1 MQLYRQLVTDFIRT
15 KSISTDKSF
24 QSGIDATVDWLNQ
37 QFSAREFKVEVVTG
51 YGNPLVV
58 ANYHHDDSL
67 KTILIYGHYDV
78 QPAEMADGWASEPF
92 EVTERDGRLY
102 ARGIVDN
109 KGQVLIHIAGV
120 FELIEQGKLKYN
132 VKFLLEGDEE
142 SGSEKIDQFLV
153 DKRDLLLADVVMYSD
168 GELIM
173 DHPAIDIGYR
183 GIFNCE
189 LTITT
194 SSKDN
199 HSGIY
204 GGSIP
209 NAARVLSNVL
219 SQMHDDNQVL
229 QLPNLDNTLD
239 SVETQ
244 ILENNKLIPYED
256 GDFQDVTGAKIRLN
270 ADKVNFYSQVGL
282 LTSAEVTT
290 LNSGYMGVGYRNA
303 IAGKAAAKINFRI
316 SPQHVTAEVL
326 KSFEEFLKV
335 KMPTYANYTFV
346 VDTSSEPISL
356 PIDNDYIVEAK
367 GLLEDIYAQKA
378 FFALSGAIVPIS
390 GLLKESL
397 NVPVISIGLGNQ
409 DCNMHGV
416 DENFRIDLIEKGLE
430 FSKRFLGN

>member
-1 MQLYRQLVTDFIRT
+1 MQLYRQLLNEFIKT
-15 KSISTDKSF
+15 KSISTDKTF
-24 QSGIDATVDWLNQ
+24 QSGIDATVTWLDT
-37 QFSAREFKVEVVTG
+37 QFKSRGFKVDVVTG

-58 ANYHHDDSL
+58 SHYHFDDSL

-78 QPAEMADGWASEPF
+78 QPAELSDGWASEPF
-92 EVTERDGRLY
+92 EVSERDGRLF

-109 KGQVLIHIAGV
+109 KGQALIHMAAV
-120 FELIEQGKLKYN
+120 FELIEQGKLNYN

-142 SGSEKIDQFLV
+142 SGSEKIDQFLI

-209 NAARVLSNVL
+209 NAARVLSELL
-219 SQMHDDNQVL
+219 SKMHDQNQIL
-229 QLPNLDNTLD
+229 QLPNLNNTLD
-239 SVETQ
+239 IVEPE
-244 ILENNKLIPYED
+244 ILENNKLIPYNDAE
-256 GDFQDVTGAKIRLN
+256 FLEVTGAQIRLN
-270 ADKVNFYSQVGL
+270 ADTTNFYSQVGL
-282 LTSAEVTT
+282 LTSAEITT

-303 IAGKAAAKINFRI
+303 IPGKASAKINFRI
-316 SPQHVTAEVL
+316 SPKHITGEVI
-326 KSFEEFLKV
+326 KSFEEFLRIN
-335 KMPTYANYTFV
+335 MPSYAAYTLNIEAQ
-346 VDTSSEPISL
+346 SSPISI
-356 PIDNDYIVEAK
+356 PVNNSYMEEAK
-367 GLLEDIYAQKA
+367 TLLEEVYGVQA

-390 GLLKESL
+390 GLLQDSL
-397 NVPVISIGLGNQ
+397 NVPVISVGLGNQ

-416 DENFRIDLIEKGLE
+416 DENFRVDLIEKGLQ
-430 FSKRFLGN
+430 FSKRFLGK